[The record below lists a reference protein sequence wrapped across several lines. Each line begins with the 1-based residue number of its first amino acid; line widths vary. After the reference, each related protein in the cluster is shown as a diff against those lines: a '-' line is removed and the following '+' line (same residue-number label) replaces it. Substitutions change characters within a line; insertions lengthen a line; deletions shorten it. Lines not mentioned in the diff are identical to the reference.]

1 MTYLIQKIAE
11 TLKYLEKA
19 IPVIICRL
27 FNAVSGLLE
36 FSLFLRLLLKFVGA
50 SSRAPVVDL
59 IYKYTDILV
68 FPFVPIF
75 SDIRLLDRMI
85 ETSAISAIIGYGILI
100 FIIFKLWDLFKPPYC
115 RSPNPPPRYF

>member
-1 MTYLIQKIAE
+1 MTYLIKKITEA
-11 TLKYLEKA
+11 LKYLEKSV
-19 IPVIICRL
+19 PVIICRS
-27 FNAVSGLLE
+27 FNAASGLLE
-36 FSLFLRLLLKFVGA
+36 FFLFLRLLLKFA
-50 SSRAPVVDL
+50 EADSRAPVVDL

-100 FIIFKLWDLFKPPYC
+100 FIVFKL
-115 RSPNPPPRYF
+115 

>member
-59 IYKYTDILV
+59 IYRYTDILV

-75 SDIRLLDRMI
+75 SDIRLLDRII

-100 FIIFKLWDLFKPPYC
+100 FIIFKLWD
-115 RSPNPPPRYF
+115 